1 MSELIPNISVERKIL
16 IIRGFKVMLD
26 ADLAEMYG
34 VPTKVLNQQVK
45 RNLKRFPADFMFQLT
60 KTEVEILR
68 SQIVTLRLGHGKHS
82 KYLPFVFTEQGVAM
96 LSSVIST
103 ERAILVNIEIVRA
116 FVRLR
121 QILATNKDLA
131 RKLETLEKRVG
142 AQDTA
147 LAGMPYPYQGLELN
161 NDGVVDK
168 LWADSLMDT
177 GSDMEPAQPNRVA
190 PLSGTG
196 QLEASQQ
203 VKAGVSLGDHFWSIG
218 KVAFQRQSRSDLE
231 AGLKTLPVTVFVAS
245 ASEWDRAMK
254 ARTNVANSFRPRLR
268 KVVLSL

>member
-16 IIRGFKVMLD
+16 IIRGMKVMLD

-103 ERAILVNIEIVRA
+103 ETPLW
-116 FVRLR
+116 
-121 QILATNKDLA
+121 
-131 RKLETLEKRVG
+131 RVCPIPIR
-142 AQDTA
+142 DW
-147 LAGMPYPYQGLELN
+147 Y
-161 NDGVVDK
+161 
-168 LWADSLMDT
+168 
-177 GSDMEPAQPNRVA
+177 
-190 PLSGTG
+190 
-196 QLEASQQ
+196 
-203 VKAGVSLGDHFWSIG
+203 
-218 KVAFQRQSRSDLE
+218 
-231 AGLKTLPVTVFVAS
+231 
-245 ASEWDRAMK
+245 
-254 ARTNVANSFRPRLR
+254 
-268 KVVLSL
+268 